1 MKKTN
6 RALKVLSL
14 ILALCMALS
23 LAACGSSAAETPS
36 TTAAPATD
44 TAETTAAAQTTV
56 RLDEPIQF
64 NVTTSNALDS
74 AFCVNL
80 QKAYDAITE
89 RTNGD
94 LTFVI
99 YPSSQLGS
107 TTETLEQMRA
117 GAPIICSLG
126 FDNIGDYVPKM
137 QIASAPYVF
146 NDTSE
151 VQILG
156 ASDWMKEVEQ
166 DMYAAGFAPLA
177 YGSLGY
183 RHFISS
189 KPIEDASSIKGM
201 IVRMGNSS
209 LAQNFITVMGGN
221 PTTSSW
227 NDNYSSIQQGIFDA
241 CEASAELLYNSSLYE
256 VCDYLT
262 LSGHFVTPTVLT
274 MNTIWWD
281 KLPEEYQQ
289 IMREELTKGMANILA
304 DMTEA
309 EAGIIEKFKEAGVT
323 VIETD
328 KSTFAAYVPELLEKL
343 GLDSAEYDNIR
354 AAIEAGK

>member
-1 MKKTN
+1 MKKSN
-6 RALKVLSL
+6 LFLKSISLVLT
-14 ILALCMALS
+14 LCMMLT
-23 LAACGSSAAETPS
+23 LAACNSEPAKE
-36 TTAAPATD
+36 TAAPAAD
-44 TAETTAAAQTTV
+44 NTAAAVETEAAPK
-56 RLDEPIQF
+56 LEEPIQF

-146 NDTSE
+146 KDTTE

-189 KPIEDASSIKGM
+189 KPIYDASSIKGM

-241 CEASAELLYNSSLYE
+241 CEASAELLYKSSLYE

-289 IMREELTKGMANILA
+289 IVREELTKGMANILA

-309 EAGIIEKFKEAGVT
+309 EAGIIENFKAAGTT

-328 KSTFAAYVPELLEKL
+328 KSTFSAYVPKLLEKL
-343 GLDSAEYDNIR
+343 NLDAAEYDNIR
-354 AAIEAGK
+354 AAIDAGK